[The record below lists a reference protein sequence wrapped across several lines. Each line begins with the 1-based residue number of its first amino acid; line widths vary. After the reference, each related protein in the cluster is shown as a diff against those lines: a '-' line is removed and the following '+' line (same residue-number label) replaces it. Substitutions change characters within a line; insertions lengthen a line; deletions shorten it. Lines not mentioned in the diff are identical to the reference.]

1 MEFIWP
7 AHLGHGP
14 WSEVITMLESKK
26 ADMATTALSVTAER
40 TDIIEFTRSLEL
52 DIDTL
57 TMAREEERQ
66 KVRLKKIVRVR
77 VRRLTLVFS

>member
-1 MEFIWP
+1 
-7 AHLGHGP
+7 
-14 WSEVITMLESKK
+14 MLESKK

>member
-1 MEFIWP
+1 
-7 AHLGHGP
+7 
-14 WSEVITMLESKK
+14 MLESKK

-77 VRRLTLVFS
+77 ARRLTLVFS